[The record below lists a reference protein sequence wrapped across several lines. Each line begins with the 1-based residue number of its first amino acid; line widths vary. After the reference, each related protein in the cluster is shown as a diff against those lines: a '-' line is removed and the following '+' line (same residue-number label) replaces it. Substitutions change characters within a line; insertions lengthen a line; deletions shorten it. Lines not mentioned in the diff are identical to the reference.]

1 MSVVDNMRVSP
12 QKREVGEKIDSLP
25 TDEQYDKNPQEL
37 ELINS
42 IFLPKEPALFGMSK
56 ELRAALFAGIVY
68 VILTTPYIYQYIERC
83 TSNKTI
89 LNLIVISIVVISTY
103 LFNRFY

>member
-12 QKREVGEKIDSLP
+12 QKIEVSEKIESLP
-25 TDEQYDKNPQEL
+25 TDEQHDKNPQDL
-37 ELINS
+37 DLINS

-56 ELRAALFAGIVY
+56 ELKVALFAGIIY
-68 VILTTPYIYQYIERC
+68 VILTTPCIYKYIERC

-89 LNLIVISIVVISTY
+89 LNLIIIFIVVLSTY

>member
-1 MSVVDNMRVSP
+1 MSVVDNMRVPDSKH
-12 QKREVGEKIDSLP
+12 QIGDDISSLP
-25 TDEQYDKNPQEL
+25 TDEQYEQNPQEI

-42 IFLPKEPALFGMSK
+42 IFMPKEPALFGMSK

-68 VILTTPYIYQYIERC
+68 VVLTTPIIYKYIEKC
-83 TSNKTI
+83 TTNKTI
-89 LNLIVISIVVISTY
+89 LNLIIIFIIVISTY